1 MFAHLKSAFIT
12 GIVVILPVVLLFLL
26 IKETIDFMIEVAT
39 PIADLFPEGTFDSV
53 RETEI
58 LAALLIIGAALIVGF
73 LAKIPASRSVGAYI
87 ENKTIGRLP
96 FYRMLRTLITA
107 FLNME
112 DGKSFKPALIDGD
125 SGVAEPA
132 YVIEDKGG
140 ANIVVMVPWSPATFS
155 GSVKLVPRERV
166 RVLPVSLDEFSM
178 SLSHFGLGLSEI
190 LPDESGSS
198 DPC

>member
-132 YVIEDKGG
+132 YVIEDQGG
-140 ANIVVMVPWSPATFS
+140 PQIVVLVPWSPATFS

-166 RVLPVSLDEFSM
+166 RVLPVTLDEFSM

-190 LPDESGSS
+190 LPNEPESS